1 MAAGTTL
8 DASPADTVSAAAAAG
23 FGGAGIWFDPAS
35 WSRAVAREVRNRL
48 RATGLVAL
56 DIEPVI
62 VSADGDHGERLVEA
76 GVEVGARH
84 VLVASRHPDRSATI
98 ERFGALC
105 DRAAEGG
112 LTVVLEFLPIFTIRT
127 LGEALEVVRAASRPN
142 AGVLVDT
149 LHLARS
155 GGSPAD
161 LRAVDPALLPYLQ
174 LADAPA
180 DAPAVEGLRHEAVSG
195 RLLPGD
201 GGLPLPEVLR
211 AVPDVPL
218 SVELRSQQLLD
229 AVPDPWQRAVVVL
242 DATRRVVDAADARPV
257 ERPTAARPA
266 TPGGSAGSPPP
277 LP

>member
-23 FGGAGIWFDPAS
+23 FGGAGLWFDPAS
-35 WSRAVAREVRNRL
+35 WSAAVTREVRSRL
-48 RATGLVAL
+48 RATGLIAL

-62 VSADGDHGERLVEA
+62 LSADGDHGERLVEA

-84 VLVASRHPDRSATI
+84 VLVASRHPDRSATV
-98 ERFGALC
+98 ERFGDLC

-112 LTVVLEFLPIFTIRT
+112 LTVVLEFLPIFTVRT
-127 LGEALEVVRAASRPN
+127 LADALEVVLAAGRPN

-161 LRAVDPALLPYLQ
+161 LAAVDPALLPYLQ

-180 DAPAVEGLRHEAVSG
+180 DAPPAEGLRHEAVHG

-201 GGLPLPEVLR
+201 GGLPLSEVLR
-211 AVPDVPL
+211 AVPGVPL
-218 SVELRSQQLLD
+218 SVELRSQRLVD
-229 AVPDPWQRAVVVL
+229 DVPDPWQRAVVVL
-242 DATRRVVDAADARPV
+242 QATRRVVDAAGAG
-257 ERPTAARPA
+257 PA
-266 TPGGSAGSPPP
+266 GG
-277 LP
+277 

>member
-23 FGGAGIWFDPAS
+23 FDASGIWFDPTS
-35 WSRAVAREVRNRL
+35 WSSAVTRAVRHRL
-48 RATGLVAL
+48 QATGLLAL
-56 DIEPVI
+56 DIEAVI
-62 VSADGDHGERLVEA
+62 VSAEGDHGERLVEA

-98 ERFGALC
+98 ERFGDLC

-112 LTVVLEFLPIFTIRT
+112 LTVVLEFLPIFTVRT
-127 LGEALEVVRAASRPN
+127 LGDALEAARAAARPN

-161 LRAVDPALLPYLQ
+161 LGAVDPALLPYLQ
-174 LADAPA
+174 LADAPT
-180 DAPAVEGLRHEAVSG
+180 DAPPADGLYHEAVHG

-211 AVPDVPL
+211 AVPGVPL
-218 SVELRSQQLLD
+218 SVELRSQRLLAD
-229 AVPDPWQRAVVVL
+229 VPDAWQRAVVVL
-242 DATRRVVDAADARPV
+242 EATRRVLDAAGGGPAGRSV
-257 ERPTAARPA
+257 RRGTAPA
-266 TPGGSAGSPPP
+266 P
-277 LP
+277 